1 MQRLPTVFLHMF
13 FLAKQGE
20 TGEKNAGQCFPNE
33 SEATCKNSADLEE
46 KKLPKTSLNIIYIL
60 ILFNSPL
67 TVYC

>member
-13 FLAKQGE
+13 FLTKQAE
-20 TGEKNAGQCFPNE
+20 TGEKNAGQRFPNE

>member
-46 KKLPKTSLNIIYIL
+46 KKLPKTSLNIIYLL

-67 TVYC
+67 TMYC